1 MIAHCAIV
9 AAARKRVP
17 AAQSPAAARNALG
30 LGARRQRRRGDR
42 ERIVAPDVDLRPLRI
57 LRDDPLVLGQ
67 HRIDPARRGAAPA
80 QLLGDAGEQAEPSL
94 HAAEAARLQDPQD
107 AGIVILGDRFGRQLA
122 RGGRRRGALGEARDQ
137 NAGARSA
144 WRVHRPAG
152 CCRRPTGR
160 CGPCPSSPFPRSS
173 PLALVRNRAAV
184 CRDSAANSRLG
195 SACGPRLR
203 RYAGQRRTSMYSELR
218 ARQPAAT
225 LRGRHG

>member
-67 HRIDPARRGAAPA
+67 HRIDPAGRGAAPA

-94 HAAEAARLQDPQD
+94 HAAEAARLQDAQD

-137 NAGARSA
+137 NAGALQHGAFIVRQMA
-144 WRVHRPAG
+144 VVARRG
-152 CCRRPTGR
+152 CAARF
-160 CGPCPSSPFPRSS
+160 PSSPFPRFRQKPGS
-173 PLALVRNRAAV
+173 VCDCAAEQ
-184 CRDSAANSRLG
+184 CRMARLR
-195 SACGPRLR
+195 RLR
-203 RYAGQRRTSMYSELR
+203 RYRRAG
-218 ARQPAAT
+218 
-225 LRGRHG
+225 HHV